1 MMPKH
6 AHCAVGFC
14 DNDKRYPELAYIRSH
29 VENLIYHKWPIDPKL
44 AEIWR
49 KQVAKTRGDRFNPSP
64 GASGTFVCSN
74 HFPLGRRTPEDP
86 KTDYPSVFMTVSDYL
101 QKQSPRKRK
110 ANKLQEA
117 GPSKSL
123 FSSSKVS
130 NEKSDG
136 SDSSDA
142 EMERQMDYS
151 VSVPLQFEQL
161 TREMEVKVYTG
172 LPSTETF
179 KFLFDH
185 LSENAQCMQYWRGG
199 KQTTKEAPQP
209 PSPFELAT
217 GLVKGRPGP
226 ERKLR
231 LQQEF
236 LLTLMKLRLALLTI
250 DLGLRFHVSAS
261 TVSSIFITWVKLM
274 SKELSVLIVWPS
286 RQQVKKTLP
295 TCFRKLYPKVR
306 CIIDC
311 FECFT
316 ETPSGLD
323 LAATL
328 WSEYKHHYTFKSLV
342 AITPN
347 GAISYVS
354 PCYGGRASDIFIVR
368 DSGFLNMIEPYDEI
382 MADRGFKIREDLMM
396 HMATLCIPPSCA
408 SSMQLLPHDVRETS
422 NIANVRIYVEQAIGR
437 LKVFLIL
444 KNELPITLIP
454 LADDIVRVCCAL
466 CNLLPPLC
474 V

>member
-1 MMPKH
+1 MPSH
-6 AHCAVGFC
+6 ARCAVGFC
-14 DNDKRYPELAYIRSH
+14 DNDKRYPELAYVRSH
-29 VENLIYHKWPIDPKL
+29 VQKLSYHKWPVDPKL

-49 KQVAKTRGDRFNPSP
+49 KQVAKTRGDVFNPPP
-64 GASGTFVCSN
+64 GASGTYVCSN
-74 HFPLGRRTPEDP
+74 HFPLGKRTPGNP
-86 KTDYPSVFMTVSDYL
+86 KTDFPSVFMTVSDYL
-101 QKQSPRKRK
+101 QKRSPKKRK

-117 GPSKSL
+117 GPSRCL
-123 FSSSKVS
+123 PFSSGSKD
-130 NEKSDG
+130 DG
-136 SDSSDA
+136 ERSSDDD
-142 EMERQMDYS
+142 EDMETEVDYS
-151 VSVPLQFEQL
+151 VSVPMQFEQL

-179 KFLFDH
+179 KFLFDY
-185 LSENAQCMQYWRGG
+185 LSDKARSMQYWRGG
-199 KQTTKEAPQP
+199 KQTTKETPQP

-217 GLVKGRPGP
+217 GFTKGRPGP

-236 LLTLMKLRLALLTI
+236 LLTLMKLRLALLTT
-250 DLGLRFHVSAS
+250 DLGFRFHVSAT
-261 TVSSIFITWVKLM
+261 TVSSVFITWVKLM

-295 TCFRKLYPKVR
+295 LCFRKLYPKVR

-328 WSEYKHHYTFKSLV
+328 WSEYKHHYTFKVLV

-354 PCYGGRASDIFIVR
+354 PCYGGRASDIFVVR
-368 DSGFLNMIEPYDEI
+368 NSGFLNMIEPYDEV

-408 SSMQLLPHDVRETS
+408 SSMQLLPRDVKETS

-437 LKVFLIL
+437 LKVFLLL
-444 KNELPITLIP
+444 KNELPITLLP
-454 LADDIVRVCCAL
+454 LADDIVRVCCSL